1 MCVHVWMRG
10 VVYVRKCSCE
20 WVSVR
25 VDEGAYMHGLRGYYV
40 YFFGVYGVGRVR
52 RKDVDVRGLDR

>member
-1 MCVHVWMRG
+1 MGVHAWVRGFVRTYVFMR
-10 VVYVRKCSCE
+10 
-20 WVSVR
+20 VSVR

-52 RKDVDVRGLDR
+52 RKDVDVRGLDQ